1 MSGGTEGGG
10 PHVTAIGT
18 CRVHL
23 PLKKMEKEGKI
34 ILNKS
39 PVNQYVHTTGEILQR
54 IELLDGGRMP
64 PKSLQKYIF
73 EDISL
78 QKKHKF
84 AIKDS
89 DIVVI
94 EVSSIKQISF
104 GKYFLQLNRLIDE
117 TKANLG
123 RDEEFE
129 LWMTRLR
136 RQIKDGQIVERGNKR
151 IAKNPDKILN
161 QIDSKLLDELDLERG
176 LRKIIN
182 LLGTEILLVN
192 HFNISKKGGSPL
204 QSRQRLCQM
213 MSSLSHRL
221 DVELFDPTP
230 LVKGRKRDKMLKK
243 DGEDINHYSELGEE
257 LAGEEIYKR
266 INEIIRRK

>member
-1 MSGGTEGGG
+1 MGDGMDGEI
-10 PHVTAIGT
+10 PNVIAIGT

-23 PLKKMEKEGKI
+23 PLKKLEKEGKI
-34 ILNKS
+34 ILNNS

-54 IELLDGGRMP
+54 IELLNGGRMP
-64 PKSLQKYIF
+64 PKSLRKYIF
-73 EDISL
+73 EDIRL
-78 QKKHKF
+78 DKKQNF
-84 AIKDS
+84 SIKES
-89 DIVVI
+89 DVVVI

-104 GKYFLQLNRLIDE
+104 GKYYLQLNRLIDE

-123 RDEEFE
+123 TGKEFE

-136 RQIKDGQIVERGNKR
+136 RQIKDGQIAEKGNKI
-151 IAKNPDKILN
+151 IAKKPEKILA

-182 LLGTEILLVN
+182 LLGSNILLVN
-192 HFNISKKGGSPL
+192 HFNISKKGKGPL

-230 LVKGRKRDKMLKK
+230 LVNGRKRDKMLKRY
-243 DGEDINHYSELGEE
+243 GEDINHYSELGEE
-257 LAGEEIYKR
+257 LAGKKIYKR
-266 INEIIRRK
+266 ITEIIGM

>member
-1 MSGGTEGGG
+1 MDSKI
-10 PHVTAIGT
+10 PMVTVIGT

-23 PLKKMEKEGKI
+23 PLKKIEEEGQI

-54 IELLDGGRMP
+54 IALLDGGKMP
-64 PKSLQKYIF
+64 PKGLQKYIF

-78 QKKHKF
+78 EKKQKF

-94 EVSSIKQISF
+94 EVSSIKQIAF

-117 TKANLG
+117 SRSILG
-123 RDEEFE
+123 RGEEFD
-129 LWMTRLR
+129 LWMARLR

-151 IAKNPDKILN
+151 IAKNPDKILT

-176 LRKIIN
+176 LRKIID
-182 LLGTEILLVN
+182 LLGVDILLVN
-192 HFNISKKGGSPL
+192 HFNISKKGGGPL

-230 LVKGRKRDKMLKK
+230 LVKGKKRDKMLKK

-257 LAGEEIYKR
+257 LAGEAIYKR
-266 INEIIRRK
+266 IIEINGRK